1 MFQSRL
7 GFWRDSRTVADVR
20 KARAD
25 RARVRLLG
33 ACVAAAMLTPAI
45 ARAAPPFDTLGLDP
59 ESSGLANA
67 TVAFGRSIGVLQT
80 NPALLSDVDPQAYV
94 GFTLISPQL
103 HARMKPKPSGTD
115 VPVSI
120 YDSDLG
126 ATAGVQDRALPTSE
140 LSQHRGDSRINE
152 VGRRL
157 GVGFASGFG
166 IPKLRIGALFVVP
179 LAGGS
184 AADIT
189 THYDDER
196 EAAFSNRVHFMR
208 FGEWQPVISATVG
221 AAYQLLPSL
230 QIGVSGELSATAIA
244 RLRVYIPDAAVQSYA
259 NTNLASEVST
269 KLRPIVGVRWKPLD
283 WLAVGAVWRNE
294 SYFRVDGAS
303 EVTLWNQHEAGTDKT
318 ILKRTVLAFPIVF
331 GYEPMQLALATGV
344 TRGPVTAQI
353 VATWHRW
360 SGYLDQHGNKPQ
372 DAAAMPPSPYAQP
385 SIDTSRYAFSD
396 TVSLQGGVSWRYA
409 RGLEASIG
417 SAWYPSPVPA
427 QIGRTN
433 YVDNTLLG
441 FTAGHR
447 HELHVFNRTFILS
460 AALQLWVMLE
470 RITYK
475 DPTQMVD
482 EFPDAVRTLE
492 SKRVMPEAQGTQ
504 SNNPGFPGYRAGGW
518 LTAASLS
525 LAYPF

>member
-1 MFQSRL
+1 M
-7 GFWRDSRTVADVR
+7 AI
-20 KARAD
+20 
-25 RARVRLLG
+25 G
-33 ACVAAAMLTPAI
+33 ACVAAMTTTVSLRVAH
-45 ARAAPPFDTLGLDP
+45 AAPPFDTLGLDP
-59 ESSGLANA
+59 ESSGVANA
-67 TVAFGRSIGVLQT
+67 NVAYGRSLGVLQT
-80 NPALLSDVDPQAYV
+80 NPALMTSVDQQAYV
-94 GFTLISPQL
+94 GFMLIAPQL
-103 HARMKPKPSGTD
+103 HLRMKPKPSGTD

-140 LSQHRGDSRINE
+140 LGQRRGDSTVNG
-152 VGRRL
+152 VGKRL
-157 GVGFASGFG
+157 GVGFASSFG
-166 IPKLRIGALFVVP
+166 VPKLRVGALLVLP
-179 LAGGS
+179 LQGGS
-184 AADIT
+184 AADIA

-221 AAYQLLPSL
+221 AAYDFLPNLSV
-230 QIGVSGELSATAIA
+230 GASGELSATAVA
-244 RLRVYIPDAAVQSYA
+244 RLKVYIPDAAVQSYA
-259 NTNLASEVST
+259 NTNLESEVST
-269 KLRPIVGVRWKPLD
+269 KLRPILGARWKPLE

-344 TRGPVTAQI
+344 SRGPITAQL

-360 SGYLDQHGNKPQ
+360 SGYLDHHGSTPQ
-372 DAAAMPPSPYAQP
+372 DAAAMPPSPFARPQ
-385 SIDTSRYAFSD
+385 IDTSRYAFSD
-396 TVSLQGGVSWRYA
+396 TVSLQGGVSWRYT
-409 RGLEASIG
+409 RGMEASIG

-427 QIGRTN
+427 QVGRTN
-433 YVDNTLLG
+433 YVDNTLVG
-441 FTAGHR
+441 FTLGHR
-447 HELHVFNRTFILS
+447 HELHVFDRKLILS

-475 DPTQMVD
+475 DPSQMVD
-482 EFPDAVRTLE
+482 EMPDAVRTLE
-492 SKRVMPEAQGTQ
+492 SKRVMPEAQGLQ